1 MLSRIWWRILKKKKS
16 VPASSYR
23 KFIFSQMVAAF
34 SMLSSWLGVNRN
46 APFVR
51 KSVSLISESVS
62 WSCQS
67 ADSRRLSWFNRS
79 NELLF
84 DVDMSFSH
92 VALASWPLCDIFYR
106 KRDRWDRFRRSKAT
120 RYGRSTSRKTRT
132 RRIVGQLRID
142 TLLLYLIV
150 DLPCPRSTIS
160 SSIEMVDWK
169 RKKKSKVRLSLGE
182 YSMDD
187 REIFFIF
194 SFLPFLSKGSD
205 EKFTRWS
212 KLCLSKFQKLS

>member
-1 MLSRIWWRILKKKKS
+1 MKNFEKKKNL
-16 VPASSYR
+16 PPSSYR

-34 SMLSSWLGVNRN
+34 SMLSSWLGVNRK

-67 ADSRRLSWFNRS
+67 ADARRSLSWFNRS

-84 DVDMSFSH
+84 EVDMSFSH
-92 VALASWPLCDIFYR
+92 VALTSWPLCDIFYR

-120 RYGRSTSRKTRT
+120 RYGRSTPRKTRT

-150 DLPCPRSTIS
+150 DLPCPRSAS
-160 SSIEMVDWK
+160 SSIEMVVE
-169 RKKKSKVRLSLGE
+169 KKKVRLGW
-182 YSMDD
+182 
-187 REIFFIF
+187 IV
-194 SFLPFLSKGSD
+194 
-205 EKFTRWS
+205 EKFDG
-212 KLCLSKFQKLS
+212 

>member
-1 MLSRIWWRILKKKKS
+1 MKNFEKKKKS
-16 VPASSYR
+16 LPPSSYR

-120 RYGRSTSRKTRT
+120 RYGRSTPRKTRT
-132 RRIVGQLRID
+132 RRIVGQLLID

-160 SSIEMVDWK
+160 SSIEMVGWK
-169 RKKKSKVRLSLGE
+169 KKVRLGRVAERE

-194 SFLPFLSKGSD
+194 AFLPFLSKRSD

>member
-1 MLSRIWWRILKKKKS
+1 MKNKPNIIFALKRFNETRKNPTKRLNKIKYRHANTLIMMNIIMIWRILKKKKNL
-16 VPASSYR
+16 PPSSYR

-34 SMLSSWLGVNRN
+34 SMLSSWLGVNRK

-67 ADSRRLSWFNRS
+67 ADARRSFSWFNRS

-92 VALASWPLCDIFYR
+92 VALTSWPLCDIFYR

-120 RYGRSTSRKTRT
+120 RYGRSTPRKTRT

-150 DLPCPRSTIS
+150 DLPCPRSAS
-160 SSIEMVDWK
+160 SSIEMVVE
-169 RKKKSKVRLSLGE
+169 KKK
-182 YSMDD
+182 
-187 REIFFIF
+187 
-194 SFLPFLSKGSD
+194 
-205 EKFTRWS
+205 
-212 KLCLSKFQKLS
+212 

>member
-160 SSIEMVDWK
+160 SSIEMVGW
-169 RKKKSKVRLSLGE
+169 KKKKVRLGWVAKSIRWMIERFFLFFLF
-182 YSMDD
+182 SPFFRRDPMKNSRDD
-187 REIFFIF
+187 R
-194 SFLPFLSKGSD
+194 SFACRSF
-205 EKFTRWS
+205 RN
-212 KLCLSKFQKLS
+212 

>member
-1 MLSRIWWRILKKKKS
+1 MKNSEKKKKKENF
-16 VPASSYR
+16 PPSSYR

-34 SMLSSWLGVNRN
+34 SMLSSWLGVNRK

-67 ADSRRLSWFNRS
+67 ADARRLSWFNRS

-106 KRDRWDRFRRSKAT
+106 KRDRWDRFQDRRQLVTGDRLLVRHALDALSNSYASI
-120 RYGRSTSRKTRT
+120 RSFY
-132 RRIVGQLRID
+132 I
-142 TLLLYLIV
+142 
-150 DLPCPRSTIS
+150 
-160 SSIEMVDWK
+160 
-169 RKKKSKVRLSLGE
+169 
-182 YSMDD
+182 
-187 REIFFIF
+187 
-194 SFLPFLSKGSD
+194 
-205 EKFTRWS
+205 
-212 KLCLSKFQKLS
+212 